1 MRDSSVRWSVV
12 DPRQNVVQMITPG
25 SPGLSFYSKK
35 RKKMKHRIY
44 LSVLCILVFA
54 GVLLI
59 PTTEDFK
66 KIDDPVFRYE
76 SDVTIDIKPQ
86 AIATAPEPE
95 YSPSGGAEGGDSDI
109 QISTPVVKD
118 ESNVK
123 LEFSL
128 GKNTKITISFG
139 SISSIVMLWLTYFLP
154 MIKGRFTSK
163 K

>member
-66 KIDDPVFRYE
+66 KIDDPILTFD
-76 SDVTIDIKPQ
+76 SGDDSKSIDIR
-86 AIATAPEPE
+86 PESYIDTPNHI
-95 YSPSGGAEGGDSDI
+95 PSGGADGESDI